1 MGGEEDSSCGVSM
14 TVDLQGDQA
23 PFFAHPGRKRESQT
37 STARTHSEVQVSK
50 TAQDIEKG

>member
-23 PFFAHPGRKRESQT
+23 PFFAHPGHKRESQT
-37 STARTHSEVQVSK
+37 SMARTHSEVQVSK